1 MGIINMGTAN
11 FKTFDET
18 GKELLNANLATYCF
32 VKSGK
37 LTRLISH
44 TFESTYR
51 VIGKKARTANTGHE
65 NVYGYIHTP
74 HYCVYYIDLPL
85 DSISPIPFI
94 YYTGSATDAD
104 TVPSLVYLSTGK
116 VGNNTRLFFYSNG
129 RLSDT
134 ELNSFNIYIF
144 DIKPLKE
151 DKVGLNLYNQ
161 QGQLTFSSKT
171 YPLNIA
177 KVITTNDARENQQ
190 YNVGNIKAGVY
201 SIPAPAYTIF
211 EFNDSFNRDLRYY
224 SDTNN
229 LKTLKYMYLTSVNTQ
244 VKTKATVSYNDIHK
258 DSSVK
263 STHNLETTA
272 KDSNGV
278 DIDNLFHLIWLIE
291 DSYGYDNFDDR
302 SFQRVIN
309 SEKYLKVYLP
319 RIKDV
324 FSTHGNHLKGL
335 VIDVT
340 HLPFPFN

>member
-51 VIGKKARTANTGHE
+51 VIGKKARTANTGHK
-65 NVYGYIHTP
+65 NIYGYIHTP

-171 YPLNIA
+171 YPLSIM
-177 KVITTNDARENQQ
+177 KIVRTTDITENQ
-190 YNVGNIKAGVY
+190 YITINGVVSLGVY
-201 SIPAPAYTIF
+201 CEPVKIFHTYDYEGYRNTDNLYSTTFLYIVNNANTTLVTKKGMEYSEINLDGRKKGWYRESRSI
-211 EFNDSFNRDLRYY
+211 
-224 SDTNN
+224 
-229 LKTLKYMYLTSVNTQ
+229 
-244 VKTKATVSYNDIHK
+244 
-258 DSSVK
+258 
-263 STHNLETTA
+263 
-272 KDSNGV
+272 DSNLTASSAFYRKHGV
-278 DIDNLFHLIWLIE
+278 
-291 DSYGYDNFDDR
+291 GYDGTVPAGYYMQWRDTYEPTKKEILDPKDG
-302 SFQRVIN
+302 
-309 SEKYLKVYLP
+309 ELKA
-319 RIKDV
+319 I
-324 FSTHGNHLKGL
+324 

>member
-1 MGIINMGTAN
+1 MDIIDMGTAN

-51 VIGKKARTANTGHE
+51 VIGKKARTANTGHK
-65 NVYGYIHTP
+65 NVYGHVHTP

-177 KVITTNDARENQQ
+177 KVITTNDKRDNQSF
-190 YNVGNIKAGVY
+190 NVGNIKAGVY
-201 SIPAPAYTIF
+201 SIPLGIYEIF
-211 EFNDSFNRDLRYY
+211 EWDNSFPLTLNNY
-224 SDTNN
+224 SSTESITTN
-229 LKTLKYMYLTSVNTQ
+229 KYIYLSSVNNHIRS
-244 VKTKATVSYNDIHK
+244 KYCPDYSNINK
-258 DSSVK
+258 DSTPVPKNHLYSRYV
-263 STHNLETTA
+263 
-272 KDSNGV
+272 G
-278 DIDNLFHLIWLIE
+278 DNLLELIAELI
-291 DSYGYDNFDDR
+291 DADWYWNNHDR
-302 SFQRVIN
+302 WKELLN
-309 SEKYLKVYLP
+309 SEEFIKRYKP
-319 RIKDV
+319 RFKEV
-324 FSTHGNHLKGL
+324 FISQDIQLKGL